1 MDCFAAARLAMTNL
15 ILKDK
20 IIHIHIHNEADGLD
34 DPITPAEVAAAGL
47 VAHKITYGATAADF
61 QAQAAT
67 VEALVLPPWEV
78 KKMDL
83 FAAPKLRLVQ
93 STSAGVD
100 SLQPFAMF
108 PPGVL
113 LANNRGTHAAKAGE
127 YALMAIL
134 MLVNWMPRFAAAQRA
149 HDWTRIT
156 AGLAATKRL
165 TIIGL
170 GSLGGAAAAQ
180 ARRMGMAVTGI
191 RHGAAP
197 HPDCA
202 RTLTFSALDQA
213 LPETDILVL
222 ACPLT
227 PETRQML
234 NAARLALLPPGAGV
248 INIGRGGLIDEA
260 ALLAALNTGHL
271 GGAILD
277 VVSQEPL
284 PAGHPAWDTK
294 NLIITPHMSSDDP
307 ATYNAKTLAIF
318 ARNLA
323 ALAAGEPPPTLV
335 AFDKGY

>member
-1 MDCFAAARLAMTNL
+1 LN
-15 ILKDK
+15 LKDK

-47 VAHKITYGATAADF
+47 AGHRITYGATAADF
-61 QAQAAT
+61 LAQAAT

-83 FAAPKLRLVQ
+83 FAAPNLRLVQ

-108 PPGVL
+108 PPGVM

-134 MLVNWMPRFAAAQRA
+134 MLVNRMPSFASAQRN
-149 HDWTRIT
+149 HHWNRVT

-165 TIIGL
+165 TIVGL
-170 GSLGGAAAAQ
+170 GNLGGSAAAQ
-180 ARRMGMAVTGI
+180 AKFLDMQITGI
-191 RHGAAP
+191 RHGTAP
-197 HPDCA
+197 HPDCT
-202 RTLTFSALDQA
+202 RTLTFPALDEV
-213 LPETDILVL
+213 LPATDILLL

-234 NAARLALLPPGAGV
+234 NAARIALLPPGAGI
-248 INIGRGGLIDEA
+248 INIGRGGLIEEP
-260 ALLAALNTGHL
+260 ALLAALNAGHL

-277 VVSQEPL
+277 VMAQEPL
-284 PAGHPAWDTK
+284 PQDSPAWDTK
-294 NLIITPHMSSDDP
+294 NLLITPHMSSDDP
-307 ATYNAKTLAIF
+307 ATYNADTLAIF

-323 ALAAGEPPPTLV
+323 ALAAGEPLPSLV
-335 AFDKGY
+335 AFEKGY